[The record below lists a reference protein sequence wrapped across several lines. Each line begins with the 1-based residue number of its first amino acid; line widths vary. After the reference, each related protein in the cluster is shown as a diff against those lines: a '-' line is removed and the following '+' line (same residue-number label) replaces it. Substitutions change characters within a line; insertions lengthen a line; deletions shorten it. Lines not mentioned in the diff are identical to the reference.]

1 MIAAGSWFES
11 GLEFTKFLNEF
22 GKSGR
27 SLPCTRQEKAVCLVV
42 RHFDVSTVAVKSA
55 VSA

>member
-1 MIAAGSWFES
+1 MIAAGRRFES
-11 GLEFTKFLNEF
+11 GLEFTKFLDEF

-27 SLPCTRQEKAVCLVV
+27 SLPCAGQEKAVCLAV
-42 RHFDVSTVAVKSA
+42 RHFDVSTVAVKST